1 MALDMKIVHDYAI
14 DALEQI
20 LANVDVSISATTNE
34 ENGALTLQV
43 SKSFCACN
51 RNILPKFMFMK
62 DGEVYF
68 FTLLDEIDLTAENA
82 AISFE
87 MSSSTPLNI
96 ALEDYLV
103 VQLGAYIFHEEDAG
117 MLICRYFDDLIYL
130 LTEDPNMKK
139 LLDRMH

>member
-62 DGEVYF
+62 DGEIYF

-82 AISFE
+82 AIAFAT
-87 MSSSTPLNI
+87 STSTALNI
-96 ALEDYLV
+96 ALDDYLV

-117 MLICRYFDDLIYL
+117 MLIFRYFNDLIYL
-130 LTEDPNMKK
+130 LTEDPDMKK

>member
-14 DALEQI
+14 YALEKI

-43 SKSFCACN
+43 SQSFCACN

-82 AISFE
+82 TIAFAT
-87 MSSSTPLNI
+87 STSTALNI
-96 ALEDYLV
+96 ALDDYLV

-117 MLICRYFDDLIYL
+117 MLICRYFNDLIYL
-130 LTEDPNMKK
+130 LTEDTDMKK

>member
-14 DALEQI
+14 YALEKI

-34 ENGALTLQV
+34 ENGSLTLEV

-68 FTLLDEIDLTAENA
+68 FTLLDKIDLTAENA
-82 AISFE
+82 AIAFE
-87 MSSSTPLNI
+87 TSTSTALNI
-96 ALEDYLV
+96 AFDDYLV

-117 MLICRYFDDLIYL
+117 MLIYRYFDDLIYL
-130 LTEDPNMKK
+130 LSEDTDMKK

>member
-14 DALEQI
+14 DALKKI

-34 ENGALTLQV
+34 ENGSLTLKV
-43 SKSFCACN
+43 SESFCVCN
-51 RNILPKFMFMK
+51 RNILTQFMFMK

-68 FTLLDEIDLTAENA
+68 FALLDEIDLTAENA
-82 AISFE
+82 AIAFE
-87 MSSSTPLNI
+87 TSSSTALNI
-96 ALEDYLV
+96 AFDDYLV
-103 VQLGAYIFHEEDAG
+103 VQLGAYMFHEEDAG
-117 MLICRYFDDLIYL
+117 MLIYRYFDDLIYL

>member
-34 ENGALTLQV
+34 ENGTLTLKV
-43 SKSFCACN
+43 SENFCLCN
-51 RNILPKFMFMK
+51 RNILTQFMFMK
-62 DGEVYF
+62 DGEVCF
-68 FTLLDEIDLTAENA
+68 FSVLDEIDLTAENA
-82 AISFE
+82 AIAFE
-87 MSSSTPLNI
+87 TSSSTALNI
-96 ALEDYLV
+96 AFDDYLV

>member
-34 ENGALTLQV
+34 ENGTLTLKV
-43 SKSFCACN
+43 SENFCLCN
-51 RNILPKFMFMK
+51 RNILTQFMFMK
-62 DGEVYF
+62 DGEVCF
-68 FTLLDEIDLTAENA
+68 FSVLDEIDLTAENA
-82 AISFE
+82 AIAFE

>member
-1 MALDMKIVHDYAI
+1 MALDMKIVHDYAV

-34 ENGALTLQV
+34 ENGSLTLKV

-51 RNILPKFMFMK
+51 RNILPQFMFMK

-82 AISFE
+82 AIAFKT
-87 MSSSTPLNI
+87 STSTALNI
-96 ALEDYLV
+96 ALDDYLV

-117 MLICRYFDDLIYL
+117 MLIYRYFNDLIYL
-130 LTEDPNMKK
+130 LTEDPDMKK